1 MVKNNLITDKNNK
14 VLYLSSTYE
23 GNVHDKK
30 ICDEEGLCFP
40 QEINLWQDTGFQ
52 GYSPEGVNIIQPIK
66 KKKGKDLGMNAK
78 KYNQSVSK
86 FRVYVE
92 HVIGRI
98 KIFRIVKD
106 TMRNVITGFEDL
118 IMEICCGLH
127 NFIIEFRPVSNKNPL
142 LYNEKD

>member
-1 MVKNNLITDKNNK
+1 MIKNNLITDKNNK

-23 GNVHDKK
+23 GSVHDKK
-30 ICDEEGLCFP
+30 ICDEEDLCFP

-52 GYSPEGVNIIQPIK
+52 GYHPKGVHTIQPIK
-66 KKKGKDLGMNAK
+66 KKKGKILDSEAK
-78 KYNQSVSK
+78 KYNKSVSR

-106 TMRNVITGFEDL
+106 TLRNVLVGFDDL
-118 IMEICCGLH
+118 ISVCL
-127 NFIIEFRPVSNKNPL
+127 
-142 LYNEKD
+142 